1 MLTYNNTWGN
11 HRFSA
16 TGVYSWQEYT
26 YEDMSMS
33 ATGFENDATGAWDM
47 TLGDR
52 NSLNYESTKYSNKL
66 ISLTARFTYAYKDK
80 YLLTAT
86 GRYDGS
92 SRFGENNKYGFF
104 PSAGIAWRVEQEPF
118 MQK

>member
-1 MLTYNNTWGN
+1 MGN

-47 TLGDR
+47 TLGD
-52 NSLNYESTKYSNKL
+52 E
-66 ISLTARFTYAYKDK
+66 IH
-80 YLLTAT
+80 
-86 GRYDGS
+86 
-92 SRFGENNKYGFF
+92 
-104 PSAGIAWRVEQEPF
+104 
-118 MQK
+118 